1 MVTHWPGVMSV
12 GLAGVSSMIFVAEE
26 NATDADP
33 WGPLTLIVVPDTE
46 SIDPTTSSSPLTF
59 DGVVDGAGGDATA
72 AVVFG
77 AVGDSLGGL
86 LLDEPQATTESAVI
100 PTIASTEYQVID
112 AFCMVAPDRRSY
124 E

>member
-1 MVTHWPGVMSV
+1 
-12 GLAGVSSMIFVAEE
+12 MIFVDEE

-33 WGPLTLIVVPDTE
+33 WGPLTSIVVSDTE

-72 AVVFG
+72 DVVFG
-77 AVGDSLGGL
+77 AVEGSLGGL
-86 LLDEPQATTESAVI
+86 LLDEPQPTAASAVI

-112 AFCMVAPDRRSY
+112 VFCMAAPDRRW
-124 E
+124 